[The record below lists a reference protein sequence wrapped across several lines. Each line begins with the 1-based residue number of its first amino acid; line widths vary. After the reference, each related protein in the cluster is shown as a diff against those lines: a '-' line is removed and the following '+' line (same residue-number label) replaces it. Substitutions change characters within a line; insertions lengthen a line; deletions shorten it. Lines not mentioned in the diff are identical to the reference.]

1 VTRTAAVPA
10 GRRLLGAV
18 AAVAVL
24 AATAGCGVFGGNDTN
39 TLSARF
45 DRAVGVYEQSD
56 VRVLGVKIGSVT
68 AIVPEGDSV
77 RVDMEYD
84 AEYQIPAD
92 AQAVVVAPSIV
103 SDRYVQLTP
112 AYTEGP
118 VLADGSTLDLD
129 RTDVPLELDEIYASL
144 DSLNLA
150 LGPNGA
156 NKDGALSDLLAVS
169 AENLDGNGELLGAT
183 LEDFSR
189 MVETLSDERGN
200 LFGTISNLQ
209 EFTTTI
215 ANSDNVVRAFNR
227 DLADVADQLAGER
240 EDLARAVRLLG
251 IALGDVA
258 VFVRE
263 NRESLT
269 TNVTELAEVT
279 RVLVDQKVA
288 LEEFLDTAPGALSNL
303 QLAYNPASGTLDTRD
318 NGPAQAEA
326 MPLIVLCPILRESPN
341 LLGPATDPLLGSG
354 LGALFPDG
362 DFREAANEL
371 ADRCNELTRSGGGGF
386 SGMSAE
392 SSPSAFPAPGEAP
405 APAVVAPTDLS
416 LAGLLRGTR

>member
-1 VTRTAAVPA
+1 VTRTARPPM
-10 GRRLLGAV
+10 GRRLLGLV
-18 AAVAVL
+18 AGGALL
-24 AATAGCGVFGGNDTN
+24 AATAGCGAFGGGEKT
-39 TLSARF
+39 TLVAYF

-68 AIVPEGDSV
+68 EIVPEGDRV
-77 RVDMEYD
+77 RVEMEYD
-84 AEYQIPAD
+84 AEYDVPAD

-112 AYTEGP
+112 AYTSGP
-118 VLADGSTLDLD
+118 VLADGSVLDVD
-129 RTDVPLELDEIYASL
+129 RTEVPLELDEVYASL
-144 DSLNLA
+144 DSLNVA

-169 AENLDGNGELLGAT
+169 AENLEGNGELLGAT
-183 LEDFSR
+183 LEDFSL
-189 MVETLSDERGN
+189 MVETLSDQRGE
-200 LFGTISNLQ
+200 LFGTIGNLQ

-215 ANSDNVVRAFNR
+215 ANSDDVVRAFNR

-240 EDLARAVRLLG
+240 EDLARAIRQLG

-303 QLAYNPASGTLDTRD
+303 QLAYNPGSGTLDTRD
-318 NGPAQAEA
+318 NGPAQAEG
-326 MPLIVLCPILRESPN
+326 MPLLLLCPILQESPN
-341 LLGPATDPLLGSG
+341 ALDPLIGG
-354 LGALFPDG
+354 LDLPLS
-362 DFREAANEL
+362 EAAKSL
-371 ADRCNELTRSGGGGF
+371 ADECRALTSPDGGGGDDGGGGGGLPIGLP
-386 SGMSAE
+386 SG
-392 SSPSAFPAPGEAP
+392 FPMAGASQAP
-405 APAVVAPTDLS
+405 ALAPPSDSS
-416 LAGLLRGTR
+416 LAGLLMGTR